1 MWLCIWRM
9 NGTLLFPYVFLFSY
23 NRSSNES
30 NSNMYRWQ
38 GYTGMQRT
46 RVNSR
51 RKARKSS
58 VDKEAVGVHQSV
70 RFSISLIHSP
80 TKYWLKK
87 KYHNRRWVQRGSSR
101 RMKRR
106 RKERRRNGKRKPR
119 KIRIVRKTVTKRR
132 SLREEVGRRD
142 DASLH
147 HKRHT

>member
-1 MWLCIWRM
+1 MWRCIWRT
-9 NGTLLFPYVFLFSY
+9 NGTSPFPYVFLFF
-23 NRSSNES
+23 RSITLINES
-30 NSNMYRWQ
+30 NKTLRWQ

-132 SLREEVGRRD
+132 SLRQEVGRRD